1 MKDILQIVLEMYS
14 SFVDDKFF
22 SFLGNMEEFRI
33 QLGEYA
39 ENLASRKPE
48 NYDEQIREVD
58 TILELTDEILE
69 NIMNAE
75 IFLVNENLIEIM
87 YAVQGF
93 RFQAKVSIGKA
104 NII

>member
-14 SFVDDKFF
+14 CFVGDKFF

-33 QLGEYA
+33 QLVEYA
-39 ENLASRKPE
+39 ENLASLKPE
-48 NYDEQIREVD
+48 NYEEQIREVD

-75 IFLVNENLIEIM
+75 IFLVNENLIEII

-93 RFQAKVSIGKA
+93 RC
-104 NII
+104 